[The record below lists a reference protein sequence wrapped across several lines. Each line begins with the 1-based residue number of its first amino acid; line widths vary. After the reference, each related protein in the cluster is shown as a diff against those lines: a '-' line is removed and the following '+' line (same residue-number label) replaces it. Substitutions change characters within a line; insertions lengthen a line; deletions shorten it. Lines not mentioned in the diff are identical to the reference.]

1 MITLAL
7 MFLAYWIPTLL
18 AYHWNHKHRLAILVT
33 NFFLGWTML
42 GWVIIL
48 IWACTN
54 NREPKAVT
62 A

>member
-33 NFFLGWTML
+33 NFFLGWTMI
-42 GWVIIL
+42 GWVVAL
-48 IWACTN
+48 VWAV
-54 NREPKAVT
+54 KADIPAVVR
-62 A
+62 